1 MSTSVKRSLDI
12 GETDSNVPLKTS
24 RFEDGENDDRSD
36 TGSTIEYVQTVHED
50 VFYATNVPT
59 PHEAREALN
68 DNDDSV
74 IIVLTKK
81 ARETFLSQFQRVR
94 ETEQRPVEPV
104 VHVVERPVP
113 AVPTA
118 SDSPR
123 TLTYNTDLADY
134 IKKEFDNTCETFN
147 KLQRKFP
154 ENVLQKNLE
163 SADEFAEF
171 RDVRKVLTDFYV
183 GGSKVANMIAKVAS
197 GEKDY
202 LLKVRSNLVPNK
214 LDTEYISAIEDE
226 LQKTVYNLNVKLFNE
241 TLIKYKE
248 CSDRAKLIS
257 QSHPKILA
265 KAWRTV
271 RLSHG
276 DIKNI
281 HFYSKRNRLNTETT
295 YEPRPLLQEYN
306 QRQTE
311 YDNKDRETYRPQQRT
326 RRHDR
331 QQDGD
336 YSRRSGPKRQ
346 NNMRSY
352 PEDTYTEDHYN
363 RDQNR
368 NQQQRKER
376 KRHDTR
382 YFQTYDS
389 DDEYYEQNRNRNQK
403 NVWNRRNSRYS
414 DNLDTE
420 DDYSQFEQKRRYSR
434 DFPPLRHNRNRHLNQ

>member
-1 MSTSVKRSLDI
+1 M
-12 GETDSNVPLKTS
+12 
-24 RFEDGENDDRSD
+24 
-36 TGSTIEYVQTVHED
+36 
-50 VFYATNVPT
+50 
-59 PHEAREALN
+59 
-68 DNDDSV
+68 
-74 IIVLTKK
+74 
-81 ARETFLSQFQRVR
+81 
-94 ETEQRPVEPV
+94 
-104 VHVVERPVP
+104 VERS
-113 AVPTA
+113 VPTA
-118 SDSPR
+118 PTASGSPR

-134 IKKEFDNTCETFN
+134 IKKEFDNTCETLN
-147 KLQRKFP
+147 KLQRIFP

-171 RDVRKVLTDFYV
+171 RDVRKILTDFYV

-197 GEKDY
+197 SENDY

-226 LQKTVYNLNVKLFNE
+226 LQRTVYNLNVKHFNE

-248 CSDRAKLIS
+248 CSDRAKSIS

-276 DIKNI
+276 HIKNI

-295 YEPRPLLQEYN
+295 YEPRAQHQEYN

-311 YDNKDRETYRPQQRT
+311 HDNKDREPYRPQQKT
-326 RRHDR
+326 RQHNR
-331 QQDGD
+331 QQDRD
-336 YSRRSGPKRQ
+336 YDHQNRPKRQ
-346 NNMRSY
+346 NNTRNY
-352 PEDTYTEDHYN
+352 PEHTYTEDHYN

-368 NQQQRKER
+368 NQQQRKDR

-420 DDYSQFEQKRRYSR
+420 DDYSQYEQKRRYSR